1 METHNQLKHR
11 YEQLT
16 NEQHN
21 LIALVDVGREH
32 HLALTR
38 EREEYKKQ
46 YEDFTREITEY
57 MNRIKGIENIYHSEV
72 TLNNQSK
79 YNDYDTV
86 CKHESENDIL
96 R

>member
-1 METHNQLKHR
+1 
-11 YEQLT
+11 
-16 NEQHN
+16 
-21 LIALVDVGREH
+21 
-32 HLALTR
+32 
-38 EREEYKKQ
+38 
-46 YEDFTREITEY
+46 